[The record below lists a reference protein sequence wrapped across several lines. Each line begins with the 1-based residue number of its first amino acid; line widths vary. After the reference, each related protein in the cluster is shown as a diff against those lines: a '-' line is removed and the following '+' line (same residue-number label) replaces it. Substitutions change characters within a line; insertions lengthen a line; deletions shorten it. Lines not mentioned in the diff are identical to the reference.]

1 MITNVLHLADFIVLA
16 LYFLGVMVMGL
27 WMARR
32 INNFSEFVMPRRFGK
47 VMMMMHT
54 FGTGTHS
61 DQAVAVAAKTYSN
74 GLSGIWYQWLWLF
87 ATPFYWLIAPMMRR
101 FRALTTADVFEA
113 RYDRSVSMLYAVV
126 SLGNF
131 VVSIGIMLKGS
142 SAVIDACTG
151 RAWPADWAILMM
163 TILFVVYGT
172 LGGLGA
178 AIVTDFLQGLLTI
191 LFSFLLL
198 PFLLEAVGGLAGM
211 RASIPNI
218 VEGKDMFTLVAPDE
232 ISWFYVTVIAF
243 NGLVGI
249 VTQPHIMSTCGA
261 GKTELEGQ
269 IGFMGGSLIKRF
281 CTVAWCLTG
290 LSAVA
295 YFSGNITDPDQ
306 VFGQVAHEFLP
317 QISPGLLGLFI
328 AALVA
333 SVMSSCDSFMIASA
347 GLFTENLYQ
356 PLLSGKS
363 QRHYLGVARIS
374 SLLVV
379 AGGVIFAYWLE
390 SVVYGLEIFWKI
402 SPMMAVAFWLG
413 IFWRRATSVGA
424 WASTLAA
431 FSTWWLTTQN
441 FFIHWIADFS
451 MAQSLQLVVE
461 VDNEWSV
468 YLPWQMLMYLA
479 VGLIAG
485 VAASFL
491 SQSVDHTKL
500 EKFYALTRTPIRLG
514 EQVQAPCTL
523 PVDAKIGRR
532 QVFWPNSQFEIPIP
546 SARAI
551 VGFLVGW
558 LFVGG
563 IIGGFAWIIST

>member
-1 MITNVLHLADFIVLA
+1 MTTSVLHLADFIVLA
-16 LYFLGVMVMGL
+16 LYFLGIIVMGL

-151 RAWPADWAILMM
+151 RAWPAEWAILMM
-163 TILFVVYGT
+163 TILFVVYGM

-198 PFLLEAVGGLAGM
+198 PFLLEAVGGLAGL
-211 RASIPNI
+211 RASVPNL

-295 YFSGNITDPDQ
+295 YFAGNITDPDQ
-306 VFGQVAHEFLP
+306 VFGRVAYEFLP

-347 GLFTENLYQ
+347 GLFTENLYK
-356 PLLSGKS
+356 PLLPEKS
-363 QRHYLGVARIS
+363 QQHYLGVARIS

-390 SVVYGLEIFWKI
+390 SVVHGLEIFWKI

-413 IFWRRATSVGA
+413 LFWRRATSVGA
-424 WASTLAA
+424 WASTLAT
-431 FSTWWLTTQN
+431 FITWWLTTQN
-441 FFIHWIADFS
+441 FFIYWIADFS
-451 MAQSLQLVVE
+451 IAQSLQLVVE
-461 VDNEWSV
+461 VGNEWSI

-485 VAASFL
+485 VASSFL

-500 EKFYALTRTPIRLG
+500 EKFYALTRTSIRLG

-523 PVDAKIGRR
+523 PVDALIGRR

-551 VGFLVGW
+551 TGFLVGW

-563 IIGGFAWIIST
+563 IIGGFAWIISI